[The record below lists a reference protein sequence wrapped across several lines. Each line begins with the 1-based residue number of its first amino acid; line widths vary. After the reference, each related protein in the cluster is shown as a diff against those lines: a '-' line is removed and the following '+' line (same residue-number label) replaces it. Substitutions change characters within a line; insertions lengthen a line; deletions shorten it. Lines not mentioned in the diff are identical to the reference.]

1 MKTVLIVDDS
11 SVVRMSLNYFLKEN
25 DFNVIEAVD
34 GKDGLDKALKEK
46 PDLIISDIN
55 MPNMNG
61 IEMIRNLRSQQ
72 ATKYVPILVLTTE
85 SGKDMLEQ
93 GKNAGATGWIVKP
106 FTNESLLSTIKKVL
120 V

>member
-120 V
+120 G